1 MDRRWK
7 RKDPS
12 RVSPVANTPL
22 RRCREPGTKVKVLS
36 FGSHDPES
44 REVENLIIIIIII
57 IIMGLKSVSASED
70 VIGDLPSPGAT
81 INSL

>member
-12 RVSPVANTPL
+12 HVSPVANTPL
-22 RRCREPGTKVKVLS
+22 RRCREPGTKVRVLS

-44 REVENLIIIIIII
+44 REVENLIIIII